1 MNTTLKQAIRQK
13 AKALRKNSLC
23 KHKKIRSQE
32 ICQRIESMT
41 VYKKAHHVGFY
52 HAMPDEV
59 NLLDLLDA
67 LSFTDKI
74 AYFPIMNKDLTL
86 TFVPVNNQ
94 TSFIQNNHGIFEPQT
109 QNKYDIKIFM
119 LDILFLPV
127 LAFDM
132 LGTRLGMGGGYYD
145 RSLSN
150 KKPSHLVGVAFQEQ
164 LYDLLPVDPW
174 DISLDMVVTDETVY
188 CMNENSINNHS

>member
-1 MNTTLKQAIRQK
+1 MPFSIDETSCAPKKTL
-13 AKALRKNSLC
+13 
-23 KHKKIRSQE
+23 
-32 ICQRIESMT
+32 
-41 VYKKAHHVGFY
+41 
-52 HAMPDEV
+52 
-59 NLLDLLDA
+59 
-67 LSFTDKI
+67 
-74 AYFPIMNKDLTL
+74 
-86 TFVPVNNQ
+86 
-94 TSFIQNNHGIFEPQT
+94 FIQNNHGIFEPQI
-109 QNKYDIKIFM
+109 QNKCDIKIFM

-150 KKPSHLVGVAFQEQ
+150 NMPDCLVGVAYQAQ

-188 CMNENSINNHS
+188 CITENSNNNHS